1 MDCCPRPGHRRRPI
15 GREAEHDLPPP
26 LPRRLTKGRAR
37 GGRITR
43 TAVEEKTSSAT
54 LVWSKTRR
62 RASTIRSVYDWGGE
76 ECCVCIIIFIHA
88 TWRGPPVAAAA
99 AAAARPVDRC
109 RFRVYRHSAAQ
120 RSLSPSRLYSVTTK
134 PESTAV
140 VIQGSR
146 LLYFLDRS
154 IPCTYHDDTY
164 TGPPVLQECT
174 WPAGTGSSGQ
184 HRFPAVR
191 EWGGPVNM
199 SYWDHHVS
207 IPLHPPTK
215 NSFLGHGRCTQ

>member
-1 MDCCPRPGHRRRPI
+1 MRSQRRCGKCEKLRTTIAVDCCPRPSHRRRPI

-43 TAVEEKTSSAT
+43 TAVEEKTSSGT
-54 LVWSKTRR
+54 LVRSKTRR
-62 RASTIRSVYDWGGE
+62 RATTIRSVYGWGGE

-88 TWRGPPVAAAA
+88 TWRGPPIAA

-120 RSLSPSRLYSVTTK
+120 RSLSQSRLYSVTTK

-146 LLYFLDRS
+146 LLYFSQPFIYRVHITTILIQDRCA
-154 IPCTYHDDTY
+154 PRMHM
-164 TGPPVLQECT
+164 
-174 WPAGTGSSGQ
+174 A
-184 HRFPAVR
+184 R
-191 EWGGPVNM
+191 
-199 SYWDHHVS
+199 
-207 IPLHPPTK
+207 
-215 NSFLGHGRCTQ
+215 GRR

>member
-1 MDCCPRPGHRRRPI
+1 MRKFADDHNDGLLPATGPQTTSHRTRS
-15 GREAEHDLPPP
+15 GT
-26 LPRRLTKGRAR
+26 RLTATVAPQVDEGTRAR
-37 GGRITR
+37 GSYHENGRGR
-43 TAVEEKTSSAT
+43 ENVVGHSR
-54 LVWSKTRR
+54 LVQDPPPR
-62 RASTIRSVYDWGGE
+62 STIRSVYGWGGE

-88 TWRGPPVAAAA
+88 TWRGPPVAA

-154 IPCTYHDDTY
+154 Y
-164 TGPPVLQECT
+164 TVYISRRYLYRTAVLQECT

-184 HRFPAVR
+184 HRLPAVR
-191 EWGGPVNM
+191 GWGGPVNM
-199 SYWDHHVS
+199 SYWDHQVS
-207 IPLHPPTK
+207 ISLHPPT
-215 NSFLGHGRCTQ
+215 